1 MGGKKA
7 ESCGRCAMSSVVSMT
22 TEDEESEPVGH
33 NPFEGERIEVSEDEM
48 ELVHKP
54 QILLGRLK
62 QRIDDVA
69 TKLTYG
75 R

>member
-1 MGGKKA
+1 MGGKKTEA
-7 ESCGRCAMSSVVSMT
+7 CGRCAMSSVVSMT
-22 TEDEESEPVGH
+22 TEDDESEPVGH
-33 NPFEGERIEVSEDEM
+33 NPFEGERIELTEREM
-48 ELVHKP
+48 ELAHKP

-62 QRIDDVA
+62 RRIDEVA